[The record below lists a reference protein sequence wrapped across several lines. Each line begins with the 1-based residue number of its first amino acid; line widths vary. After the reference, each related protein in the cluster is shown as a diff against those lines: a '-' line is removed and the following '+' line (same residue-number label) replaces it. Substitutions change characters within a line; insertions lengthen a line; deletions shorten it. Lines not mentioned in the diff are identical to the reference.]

1 MQGVKIHINPFNSTY
16 IDPKKRGRAQLPR
29 TNLIYPFNIG
39 CYSLL
44 LDSSIMLS
52 SAGVG
57 RTGTYI
63 ALDYLLDQA
72 AGENEVD
79 MFECTKEMRARRP
92 CMIQTEVG

>member
-1 MQGVKIHINPFNSTY
+1 
-16 IDPKKRGRAQLPR
+16 
-29 TNLIYPFNIG
+29 
-39 CYSLL
+39 
-44 LDSSIMLS
+44 MLS

-72 AGENEVD
+72 AIENVVD

-92 CMIQTEVG
+92 CMIQAEVGLKACNNSGK

>member
-1 MQGVKIHINPFNSTY
+1 
-16 IDPKKRGRAQLPR
+16 
-29 TNLIYPFNIG
+29 
-39 CYSLL
+39 
-44 LDSSIMLS
+44 MLS

-72 AGENEVD
+72 AGENVVD

>member
-1 MQGVKIHINPFNSTY
+1 MVHFFIVKV
-16 IDPKKRGRAQLPR
+16 
-29 TNLIYPFNIG
+29 LIA
-39 CYSLL
+39 SLL
-44 LDSSIMLS
+44 TAECTVLHHYISLY

-72 AGENEVD
+72 AKENVVD

-92 CMIQTEVG
+92 CMIQAEVGLKACNNSRK